1 VGKSYT
7 YTGKKSKRTCNCL
20 IVGWVDARKP
30 NIIKTFVGLRYR
42 LTQPTLILILDQ
54 FWFFIMIELVSES
67 WCIQCNLCVKVCP
80 TNVFD
85 QVPDAPPTIARQ
97 SDCQTCFMCELYCP
111 VDALYVSPDVEPLT
125 GINEQSLAEA
135 ELLGSYR
142 KNIGWGKSLTTT
154 AKQDSTYQLLNKMK

>member
-1 VGKSYT
+1 M
-7 YTGKKSKRTCNCL
+7 L
-20 IVGWVDARKP
+20 P
-30 NIIKTFVGLRYR
+30 NMIKTFAMFHSTQHDHNLCWVSLRS
-42 LTQPTLILILDQ
+42 TQPTSILILDQ
-54 FWFFIMIELVSES
+54 FWIFIMIELVSES
-67 WCIQCNLCVKVCP
+67 RCIECNICVKVCP

-85 QVPDAPPTIARQ
+85 KVPNAPPRIARQ

-135 ELLGSYR
+135 QLLGSYR

-154 AKQDSTYQLLNKMK
+154 AKQDSTYQLLQKMK